1 MANDI
6 IVKIPH
12 KEYIAL
18 CSKCKRLETENAAL
32 KKEIAAVR
40 GEKQKIEGK
49 KEKKNG

>member
-12 KEYIAL
+12 KEYTDL

-32 KKEIAAVR
+32 KKEIAAALV
-40 GEKQKIEGK
+40 ENQKIERK